1 MRISDWSSD
10 VCSSDLTAV
19 EPVVD
24 FGAVQDHVRSVIE
37 GIAPHDSVER
47 FESLGVRVLRAAA
60 RFVGPVEVLAAGLRV
75 RARRFV
81 VATGSSP
88 AVPPIPGLDTVPFL
102 TNETICENRVRP
114 DHLLVLGGGPIGV
127 ELAQAHRRLG
137 SAVTLFEAATIL
149 PKDDPELVAVVRA
162 GLEADGVAVREG
174 SRVVGIEPA
183 PSGIRVVEIGRASC
197 RERVCRYV

>member
-81 VATGSSP
+81 VAPGSSP
-88 AVPPIPGLDTVPFL
+88 AVDRKSVWLGK
-102 TNETICENRVRP
+102 RVSVRV
-114 DHLLVLGGGPIGV
+114 DLGGG
-127 ELAQAHRRLG
+127 R
-137 SAVTLFEAATIL
+137 IL
-149 PKDDPELVAVVRA
+149 KKKNH
-162 GLEADGVAVREG
+162 
-174 SRVVGIEPA
+174 
-183 PSGIRVVEIGRASC
+183 
-197 RERVCRYV
+197 